1 MTVLDGIITSTATTN
16 KEIMGLNSKTPS
28 ETSVEMREM
37 VMPNHTNSHGTVFGG
52 TVMSWIDIAAAMVA
66 ARHCANPV
74 VTAHIDDID
83 FIAPIK
89 MGYHVLIQ
97 ASLNYV
103 GRSSMIVG
111 VKVTSENP
119 YTGEVRTTTK
129 AYLTFVALSEEGR
142 PVPVPPLKPESED
155 EIRRFENAKKR
166 VQMKKDVRST
176 LQNKK

>member
-1 MTVLDGIITSTATTN
+1 MKIS
-16 KEIMGLNSKTPS
+16 KKTPS
-28 ETSVEMREM
+28 ETSIEMREL
-37 VMPNHTNSHGTVFGG
+37 VMPHHTNPQNTIFGG

-66 ARHCANPV
+66 ARHCGRPV

-89 MGYHVLIQ
+89 VGYHVLIQ

-103 GRSSMIVG
+103 GRTSMIVG

-119 YTGEVRTTTK
+119 YTSERRTTTK
-129 AYLTFVALSEEGR
+129 AYLTFVALDDLGR
-142 PVPVPPLKPESED
+142 PVAVPELNPETED

-166 VQMKKDVRST
+166 ISMKKEFQGS
-176 LQNKK
+176 LQRKLE

>member
-1 MTVLDGIITSTATTN
+1 MKHGPKA
-16 KEIMGLNSKTPS
+16 PS
-28 ETSVEMREM
+28 ETAIEMREM
-37 VMPNHTNSHGTVFGG
+37 VMPNHTNSHGNVFGG

-66 ARHCANPV
+66 ARHCGRPV

-83 FIAPIK
+83 FIAPVK

-103 GRSSMIVG
+103 GRTSMIVG

-119 YTGEVRTTTK
+119 YTGESRTTTT
-129 AYLTFVALSEEGR
+129 AYLTFVALDDLGR
-142 PVPVPPLKPESED
+142 PTEIPGLKPETED
-155 EIRRFENAKKR
+155 EIRRYENAKKR
-166 VQMKKDVRST
+166 VQMKKDVRAS

>member
-1 MTVLDGIITSTATTN
+1 MKKAV
-16 KEIMGLNSKTPS
+16 KTPS
-28 ETSVEMREM
+28 ESSVEMREM
-37 VMPNHTNSHGTVFGG
+37 VMPNHTNPQNTVFGG

-66 ARHCANPV
+66 ARHCGRPV

-83 FIAPIK
+83 FLAPIK

-103 GRSSMIVG
+103 GKTSMIVG

-119 YTGEVRTTTK
+119 YTGEFRQTTK
-129 AYLTFVALSEEGR
+129 AYLTFVALDDLGR
-142 PVPVPPLKPESED
+142 PVEVPGLTPQTED

-166 VQMKKDVRST
+166 VAMKKSIRET
-176 LQNKK
+176 LKSR

>member
-1 MTVLDGIITSTATTN
+1 M
-16 KEIMGLNSKTPS
+16 KNSKTPS
-28 ETSVEMREM
+28 ESAIEMREL
-37 VMPNHTNSHGTVFGG
+37 VMPNHTNPQNTVFGG

-66 ARHCANPV
+66 ARHCARPV

-103 GRSSMIVG
+103 GRTSMIVG

-119 YTGEVRTTTK
+119 YTGEKRTTTK
-129 AYLTFVALSEEGR
+129 AYLTFVALDDLGR
-142 PVPVPPLKPESED
+142 PVEVPGLKVESEE

-176 LQNKK
+176 LTSKK

>member
-1 MTVLDGIITSTATTN
+1 MIKSP
-16 KEIMGLNSKTPS
+16 KTPS
-28 ETSVEMREM
+28 ESSVEMREM
-37 VMPNHTNSHGTVFGG
+37 VMPNHTNPQNTVFGG

-66 ARHCANPV
+66 ARHCGKPV

-89 MGYHVLIQ
+89 VGYHVLIQ

-103 GRSSMIVG
+103 GKTSMIVG

-129 AYLTFVALSEEGR
+129 AYLTFVALDDLGKPIE
-142 PVPVPPLKPESED
+142 VPGLKVETED

-166 VQMKKDVRST
+166 VQMKKDVRNA

>member
-1 MTVLDGIITSTATTN
+1 MKLPN
-16 KEIMGLNSKTPS
+16 KTPS
-28 ETSVEMREM
+28 ETAIEMREM
-37 VMPNHTNSHGTVFGG
+37 VMPSHTNTHGTIFGG

-66 ARHCANPV
+66 ARHCGKPV

-103 GRSSMIVG
+103 GKSSMIVG

-119 YTGEVRTTTK
+119 YTGEVRTTTT
-129 AYLTFVALSEEGR
+129 AYLTFVALDDLGR
-142 PVPVPPLKPESED
+142 PHTVPGLTPETPD

-166 VQMKKDVRST
+166 VQMKKEIRNT

>member
-1 MTVLDGIITSTATTN
+1 M
-16 KEIMGLNSKTPS
+16 KKPSKTPS
-28 ETSVEMREM
+28 ESAIEMREM
-37 VMPNHTNSHGTVFGG
+37 VMPHHTNPQNTVFGG

-66 ARHCANPV
+66 ARHCGRPV
-74 VTAHIDDID
+74 VTAHISDID

-119 YTGEVRTTTK
+119 YTGESRTTTK
-129 AYLTFVALSEEGR
+129 AYLTFVALDDLSR
-142 PVPVPPLKPESED
+142 PIEVPELKIETED

-166 VQMKKDVRST
+166 VAMKKSVQTT
-176 LQNKK
+176 LKQKT

>member
-1 MTVLDGIITSTATTN
+1 MKKAP
-16 KEIMGLNSKTPS
+16 KTPS
-28 ETSVEMREM
+28 ESSVEMREM
-37 VMPNHTNSHGTVFGG
+37 VMPNHTNPQNTVFGG

-66 ARHCANPV
+66 ARHCGRPV

-103 GRSSMIVG
+103 GRTSMIVG

-129 AYLTFVALSEEGR
+129 AYLTFVALDDLGR
-142 PVPVPPLKPESED
+142 PVEVPGLKPETED
-155 EIRRFENAKKR
+155 EIRRYENAKMR

-176 LQNKK
+176 LKNKK

>member
-1 MTVLDGIITSTATTN
+1 MKTA
-16 KEIMGLNSKTPS
+16 KTPS
-28 ETSVEMREM
+28 ESSIEMREL
-37 VMPNHTNSHGTVFGG
+37 VMPNHTNPQNTVFGG

-66 ARHCANPV
+66 ARHCGRPV

-103 GRSSMIVG
+103 GRTSMIVG

-119 YTGEVRTTTK
+119 YTGESRTTTK
-129 AYLTFVALSEEGR
+129 AYLTFVALDDLGR
-142 PVPVPPLKPESED
+142 PVEVPPLTPETDD
-155 EIRRFENAKKR
+155 EHRRFENAKKR
-166 VQMKKDVRST
+166 VQMKKDIRKT
-176 LQNKK
+176 FQRRT